1 MTTRE
6 SGVCSCNGEWN
17 VYLQGRV
24 ECVATKESG
33 LYTYKGEW
41 NVRPQ
46 ERVEWQQRRVEC
58 VAARESGACSCKR
71 ERNVSLQG
79 RVECVAKWENGAYDY
94 KEGGMCRNEGEW
106 SVCLR
111 ENRVA
116 KRESR
121 VYGRDF
127 V

>member
-41 NVRPQ
+41 NVRPL

-58 VAARESGACSCKR
+58 VAARESGACSCKGAG
-71 ERNVSLQG
+71 SLTMLTDFITVLILMG
-79 RVECVAKWENGAYDY
+79 IYHA
-94 KEGGMCRNEGEW
+94 
-106 SVCLR
+106 LR
-111 ENRVA
+111 RSLYLVF
-116 KRESR
+116 S
-121 VYGRDF
+121 D
-127 V
+127 